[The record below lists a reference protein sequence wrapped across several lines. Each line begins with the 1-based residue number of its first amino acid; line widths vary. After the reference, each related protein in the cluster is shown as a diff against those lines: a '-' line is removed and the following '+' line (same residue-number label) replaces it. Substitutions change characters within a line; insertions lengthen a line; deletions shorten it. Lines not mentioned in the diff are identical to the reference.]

1 MSEKV
6 AKGWAEERVEWGE
19 EVDWQRLMP
28 QRNVEVLPRRRV
40 VERTF
45 SRLSQYRRVSKDH
58 ERLCAT
64 GDTLI
69 HVVAMTRLTV
79 RQRALA

>member
-1 MSEKV
+1 M
-6 AKGWAEERVEWGE
+6 
-19 EVDWQRLMP
+19 DWQRLMP